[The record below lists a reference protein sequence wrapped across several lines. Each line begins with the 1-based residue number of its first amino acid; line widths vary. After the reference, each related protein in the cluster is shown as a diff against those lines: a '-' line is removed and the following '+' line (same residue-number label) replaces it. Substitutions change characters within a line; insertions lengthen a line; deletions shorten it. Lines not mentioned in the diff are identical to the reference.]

1 MPRRRFLIAA
11 LAATFSTLT
20 GTALAQEKIEG
31 KVISTKLT
39 VCQFKPGGCAGSLL
53 METAAPGKREQVTIQ
68 VPLGTMIRKGEEVVY
83 LPALRGRIVAVTHVT
98 EKGERIARA
107 IDVK

>member
-1 MPRRRFLIAA
+1 MRRRRFLITAV
-11 LAATFSTLT
+11 AATFSTLT

-39 VCQFKPGGCAGSLL
+39 VCQFKPGGCEGTMVL
-53 METAAPGKREQVTIQ
+53 ETAKPEQVTIK
-68 VPLGTMIRKGEEVVY
+68 VPLGTMIQKGTETVF
-83 LPALRGRIVAVTHVT
+83 LPALRGRTVSVTHVT